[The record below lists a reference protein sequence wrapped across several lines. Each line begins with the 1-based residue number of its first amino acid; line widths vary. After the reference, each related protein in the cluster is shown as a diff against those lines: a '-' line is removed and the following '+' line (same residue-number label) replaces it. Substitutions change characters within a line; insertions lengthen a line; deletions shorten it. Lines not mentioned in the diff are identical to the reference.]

1 MNKLE
6 KYVILVVIFITMI
19 FCFLY
24 GCNSAGCACAFLFI
38 VLYCIKGNIKEINAS
53 KGTISFYNIKEA
65 ELFIKSPNWVKS
77 SLDIKKIRQNQIND
91 YKELKLQRS
100 LQLTS
105 PFNYYRKKTVDTL
118 KEYQKYINMGYYPF
132 TTIDIVEA
140 SNYDVLILLLN
151 LFKNAKECKNSGKV
165 LKNIIPKLPANEIQF
180 VEPLDEIEKHKDENI
195 EEFLKDEK
203 VSIKTKSKQ
212 YDIVIFFDD
221 GEKEFVSFIE
231 LLRAD
236 FYGKGYEEILLTK
249 YYHSAGTLQL
259 YEPMLLRNVGGS
271 FFVVPIEE
279 KQSLKLKFIK
289 FITESKYMRPLFKL
303 ISIFVKDNVNRGDY
317 FNFGD

>member
-6 KYVILVVIFITMI
+6 KYVVLVIIFITI
-19 FCFLY
+19 ILCFLY
-24 GCNSAGCACAFLFI
+24 GCNSAGYACTFI
-38 VLYCIKGNIKEINAS
+38 FTVLYCVKGNVKEINAY

-118 KEYQKYINMGYYPF
+118 KEYQKYINMGYYPS
-132 TTIDIVEA
+132 TTIDIVTA
-140 SNYDVLILLLN
+140 SNYDVLILLLD
-151 LFKNAKECKNSGKV
+151 LFKNAKETENSGKV
-165 LKNIIPKLPANEIQF
+165 LKNIIPQLPASEIQF
-180 VEPLDEIEKHKDENI
+180 TEPQDEIEKHKDENI

-236 FYGKGYEEILLTK
+236 FYGKGYEEILVAK
-249 YYHSAGTLQL
+249 YYHSAGTMQI
-259 YEPMLLRNVGGS
+259 YEPMLLRNVEES
-271 FFVVPIEE
+271 YFVVPIKE

-289 FITESKYMRPLFKL
+289 FVTESKFMRPLFKL
-303 ISIFVKDNVNRGDY
+303 ISIFIKDNVDRD
-317 FNFGD
+317 FS